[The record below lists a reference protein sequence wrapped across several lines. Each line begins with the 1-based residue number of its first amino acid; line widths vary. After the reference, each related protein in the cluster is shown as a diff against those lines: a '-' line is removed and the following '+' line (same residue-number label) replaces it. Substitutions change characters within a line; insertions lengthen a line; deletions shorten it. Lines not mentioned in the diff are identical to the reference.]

1 MRISTRWFF
10 KLSVSVMVV
19 VLIDSDGVFLSS
31 KMSWFKLKHLFF
43 KKLVINISRFF
54 EILDPSVFEWK
65 AVILSWILE
74 FWSKKTSK
82 SIKYACSS
90 LFSAKVALF
99 FLKNKFS
106 GWKCLSGFSKL
117 WNGRTVE
124 DVATAIGDWLFD
136 WLSNQ
141 IVPPIIQP
149 MVAMPKK
156 GGSIFLVS
164 TLTFKVV
171 CFLTGT
177 KLG

>member
-19 VLIDSDGVFLSS
+19 VFVNADGVFLSS
-31 KMSWFKLKHLFF
+31 KISWFKLKHLFF
-43 KKLVINISRFF
+43 KKSLMNRSRFF
-54 EILDPSVFEWK
+54 EILDPSVSEWK
-65 AVILSWILE
+65 AVILSCVLG

-82 SIKYACSS
+82 LVKYACSS
-90 LFSAKVALF
+90 SFSTKAVLF
-99 FLKNKFS
+99 FLKNKFN
-106 GWKCLSGFSKL
+106 GWKCPTEFSRPCD
-117 WNGRTVE
+117 GRTVE
-124 DVATAIGDWLFD
+124 DVATAMGDELFD

-171 CFLTGT
+171 CFL
-177 KLG
+177 LVQN